1 MNKEL
6 IVYYIK
12 RHGLVIIGLLLA
24 GGFVGYGFK
33 FKGDAQ
39 ARAEEA
45 AAAFDTATE
54 NRKNIYTPADNIRID
69 EANVSRY
76 QDETTEMGDLIVGA
90 ESVISSGEDLVPF
103 ENSIEFKRHLA
114 SVIRQLSL
122 KAKERGVELLRDPT
136 NKSVWKDLDYFF
148 TFYEVMTKKHG
159 VPENMMGELQIQL
172 KDVEAIIN
180 IVLDSRVQ
188 SLELLQ
194 RNPVTGLDFSAQSK
208 RDYISVQD
216 RNNYTNSVAVI
227 RPYRIK
233 FHCLS
238 EGIANVL
245 SGLAKEDLFYVV
257 RKLEV
262 TQAKASGAGGA
273 GGMGGMGGMGM
284 GGMGMGEAGGMG
296 GPGGGMGGPGG
307 GRVGGGPGGGG
318 PGGGMGVPGGGA
330 GGPGGA
336 QASSGTVSMPLTAS
350 EHQLLETAIR
360 LATPKAKSVMR
371 EELLEVTIDV
381 DVIRKIRQA
390 PAPGEAGGG
399 GAGGANGAN
408 PGMPPVQPAG
418 LSGSPPTNNPAV
430 PPSAPGTNNTNTPA
444 APAAPQPGS

>member
-6 IVYYIK
+6 IIYYIK

-39 ARAEEA
+39 ARVEEA
-45 AAAFDTATE
+45 NSAFDAAKE
-54 NRKNIYTPADNIRID
+54 NRQKIYNPADRIKIDRLNVTRLQEDTGNLD
-69 EANVSRY
+69 E
-76 QDETTEMGDLIVGA
+76 LIDGA
-90 ESVISSGEDLVPF
+90 ESVISSGEALVPF
-103 ENSIEFKRHLA
+103 GNSIEFKRHLA

-122 KAKERGVELLRDPT
+122 KAKESGVKLLSDPE

-148 TFYEVMTKKHG
+148 TFYEVMTKTHG

-172 KDVEAIIN
+172 KDVETIIN

-194 RNPVTGLDFSAQSK
+194 RNPVTGLDFSAPNK
-208 RDYISVQD
+208 RDYINVQD
-216 RNNYTNSVAVI
+216 RNKYTNSVAVV

-238 EGIANVL
+238 GGIANVL
-245 SGLAKEDLFYVV
+245 SGLAKEELFYVV

-262 TQAKASGAGGA
+262 TQAKASTAGGS
-273 GGMGGMGGMGM
+273 GGMGM
-284 GGMGMGEAGGMG
+284 GMGMGD
-296 GPGGGMGGPGG
+296 GGGMGGDPGGGFGEPGG
-307 GRVGGGPGGGG
+307 GRGGGFGEPGGGDPGGGPGGGG
-318 PGGGMGVPGGGA
+318 GV
-330 GGPGGA
+330 GGA
-336 QASSGTVSMPLTAS
+336 QASSGTVSIPLTPS
-350 EHQLLETAIR
+350 EHQLLETAIQ

-381 DVIRKIRQA
+381 DVIRKIRRV
-390 PAPGEAGGG
+390 PTPEEAGE
-399 GAGGANGAN
+399 ANGAN
-408 PGMPPVQPAG
+408 PGMPPVLPAG
-418 LSGSPPTNNPAV
+418 LSAEPSTNNLAN
-430 PPSAPGTNNTNTPA
+430 PPGTPGTNNTNGPA
-444 APAAPQPGS
+444 APAAPQFGS